1 MDKVKVGQVWRIL
14 ESKLDLKGAN
24 PEDYL
29 IVITK
34 IYKKKMVADFF
45 YLDGYDSEMDG
56 GDTGDDI
63 NIPWLIKNGQLES
76 DVK

>member
-1 MDKVKVGQVWRIL
+1 MEVKVGQIWKVL
-14 ESKLDLKGAN
+14 ETKMGLIGSN

-45 YLDGYDSEMDG
+45 YLDGYDSGRDG
-56 GDTGDDI
+56 EDDI

>member
-1 MDKVKVGQVWRIL
+1 MHKVKVGQIWKIL
-14 ESKLDLKGAN
+14 ETKMGLIGSAT

-34 IYKKKMVADFF
+34 IRKNGVADFF
-45 YLDGYDSEMDG
+45 YLDGYDSGRDEE
-56 GDTGDDI
+56 DDI
-63 NIPWLIKNGQLES
+63 NIPWLLKNGQLES

>member
-24 PEDYL
+24 AEDYL

-34 IYKKKMVADFF
+34 IYKKGMVADFF
-45 YLDGYDSEMDG
+45 YLDGYDPGRDEE
-56 GDTGDDI
+56 DDI

-76 DVK
+76 DV